1 MTNNKQDDL
10 SFYMRIPASKCFTN
24 NVLLTLEGICD
35 HFSFTESSRDRI
47 KKALEAALS
56 NSIESFYKKDP
67 GLFDLHFSVYKNKLM
82 ISIEDYLLNHKKDS
96 EESSNKSNSESV
108 RNMLKAVE
116 GLTDGMSFSEKLG
129 RNSCYS
135 MSFNV
140 SYIENEV

>member
-1 MTNNKQDDL
+1 MANNRQDDL

-47 KKALEAALS
+47 KKALDTALS
-56 NSIESFYKKDP
+56 NSIDTFYKNNR

-82 ISIEDYLLNHKKDS
+82 ISIEDYLLNHKDEA
-96 EESSNKSNSESV
+96 EEPTKSNCESV
-108 RNMLKAVE
+108 RNMLKTVE
-116 GLTDGMSFSEKLG
+116 ELTDGMSFSEKLG
-129 RNSCYS
+129 RNACYS

-140 SYIENEV
+140 SFIENEV